1 MAAWMATELFAEGGG
16 DIAITLTPGVAG
28 VLQVYVDGEKVYD
41 KKEEN
46 NETPS
51 LNRVKELRS
60 IVKSKLSDS

>member
-1 MAAWMATELFAEGGG
+1 MATELFAEGGG
-16 DIAITLTPGVAG
+16 DISITLTPGVAG

-46 NETPS
+46 GETPS

-60 IVKSKLSDS
+60 IVRRKLSDS